1 MLCGIETRDYT
12 LIGEARWSIHVICI
26 TTRRTIR
33 SKRPTPRSWAFR
45 RIGTR
50 GRAVLRRRITFTG
63 SGVAARRAFTDCR
76 SVRVAGIKM
85 QRTSLAARTCRLT
98 SWRTR
103 SQVDVDRL
111 RLNLASGL
119 LGLFGSLALGRPRFL
134 EGGRRTPVRGTRC
147 QFKLAHHPKLHIR

>member
-12 LIGEARWSIHVICI
+12 LFGEARWSIHVICI

-103 SQVDVDRL
+103 SQVEVDRL
-111 RLNLASGL
+111 RLNSFRLKICAASQLFSL
-119 LGLFGSLALGRPRFL
+119 LPLPDPVDVSIFGPFA
-134 EGGRRTPVRGTRC
+134 
-147 QFKLAHHPKLHIR
+147 I